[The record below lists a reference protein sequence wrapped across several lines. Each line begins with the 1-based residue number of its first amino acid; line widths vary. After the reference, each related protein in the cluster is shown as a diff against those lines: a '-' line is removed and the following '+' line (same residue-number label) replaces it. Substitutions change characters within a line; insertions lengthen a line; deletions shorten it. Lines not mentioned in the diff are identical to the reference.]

1 MDYWRN
7 LMSAA
12 FGKQSHALRLISHAK
27 VGRAVWSGRDYGKFA
42 DQGFRRNA
50 IAYSC
55 ISMICDSVKSVP
67 WVLYQG
73 QGENRKELSD
83 HPLLILLAKPNPTQS
98 GSDFLEA
105 LTGFYLIAGN
115 AYIEAILT
123 NKGPKELWLHRSDRM
138 KVVPG
143 ANGLPQGYEYQAGA
157 EAYRWDV
164 DPIKGKAP
172 VLHMKTFNPL
182 DDWYGMS
189 FIEAAAYGIDL
200 HNTSNAHNKAL
211 LDNGAAPS
219 AVITY
224 KAEDGSPLTDAQ
236 FYRLKREIEE
246 EYTGARN
253 AGRPLL
259 LENISW
265 QSLGFSPRELDWLQG
280 KNVTAREIGRVF
292 RIPSQMLDIEGSQTY
307 ANMEQA
313 KLGFWEDAVIPILVK
328 IRDALNQWL
337 VPIFGKDLFLDFN
350 LDEVSALIP
359 RRAERFERNV
369 KAVEAGL
376 LTINEARADLGYAP
390 VDGGDVILIQVTKL
404 PLDKTNLSF
413 TDELDDQEEMNR

>member
-7 LMSAA
+7 LLSA
-12 FGKQSHALRLISHAK
+12 FLGKQSQAMRLISQAK
-27 VGRAVWSGRDYGKFA
+27 VGQAIWSGRDYGKFA
-42 DQGFRRNA
+42 DQGYRRNA
-50 IAYSC
+50 IAYAC

-73 QGENRKELSD
+73 HGNQRIELVD
-83 HPLLILLAKPNPTQS
+83 HPLLTLLATPNPTQS
-98 GSDFLEA
+98 GSDFLETLA
-105 LTGFYLIAGN
+105 GFYLIAGN
-115 AYIEAILT
+115 VYIEAIFT
-123 NKGPKELWLHRSDRM
+123 NKGPQELWLHRPDRM

-143 ANGLPQGYEYQAGA
+143 ANGLPQGYEYQVGT
-157 EAYRWDV
+157 EIYRWAV
-164 DPIKGKAP
+164 DPIQGKAP
-172 VLHMKTFNPL
+172 ILHLKTFHPL

-200 HNTSNAHNKAL
+200 HNTSNAHNKSL

-224 KAEDGSPLTDAQ
+224 KADDGTPLTDTQ

-337 VPIFGKDLFLDFN
+337 VPFFGLDLYLDFN
-350 LDEVSALIP
+350 LDDVSALIP
-359 RRAERFERNV
+359 RRAERFDRNV
-369 KAVEAGL
+369 KAIEAGL

-390 VDGGDVILIQVTKL
+390 VDGGDVILVQASKL
-404 PLDKTNLSF
+404 PLSIL
-413 TDELDDQEEMNR
+413 EEPITAENIDND

>member
-1 MDYWRN
+1 MSYWHT
-7 LMSAA
+7 LMNAVL
-12 FGKQSHALRLISHAK
+12 GKQSQAMRLMSHAK

-42 DQGFRRNA
+42 DQGYRRNA
-50 IAYSC
+50 VAYACIA
-55 ISMICDSVKSVP
+55 MIGDAVKSVP

-73 QGENRKELSD
+73 TGKKRQEISS
-83 HPLLILLAKPNPTQS
+83 HPLLSLLSHPNPLQS
-98 GSDFLEA
+98 GADFLEA
-105 LTGFYLIAGN
+105 LSGFYLIAGN
-115 AYIEAILT
+115 AYLEVIFT
-123 NKGPKELWLHRSDRM
+123 GKGPQELWLHRPDRM
-138 KVVPG
+138 KVIPG
-143 ANGLPQGYEYQAGA
+143 ITGLPQGYEYQAGG

-172 VLHMKTFNPL
+172 ILHLKTFNPL

-224 KAEDGSPLTDAQ
+224 QAEDGTPLTDTQ
-236 FYRLKREIEE
+236 FYRLKQEIEE

-259 LENISW
+259 LENITW

-280 KNVTAREIGRVF
+280 KNATAREIGRVF
-292 RIPSQMLDIEGSQTY
+292 RVPAQMLDIEGSQTY

-337 VPIFGKDLFLDFN
+337 VPFYGKELYLDFN
-350 LDEVSALIP
+350 LDDVSALIP

-369 KAVEAGL
+369 KAVDVGL
-376 LTINEARADLGYAP
+376 LTINEAREDLGYEP
-390 VDGGDVILIQVTKL
+390 VDGGDVILIQASKL
-404 PLDKTNLSF
+404 PLNMAGDSLI
-413 TDELDDQEEMNR
+413 QEPDTE

>member
-7 LMSAA
+7 LLSAA
-12 FGKQSHALRLISHAK
+12 LGKQSSAMRLISHAK

-50 IAYSC
+50 IAYAC
-55 ISMICDSVKSVP
+55 ISMIADSVKSVP
-67 WVLYQG
+67 WLLYQG
-73 QGENRKELSD
+73 HGDTRQELSD
-83 HPLLILLAKPNPTQS
+83 HPLLKLLTQPNPMQA
-98 GSDFLEA
+98 GADFLEA

-115 AYIEAILT
+115 AYLEVILT
-123 NKGPKELWLHRSDRM
+123 SQGPQELWLHRPDRM

-143 ANGLPQGYEYQAGA
+143 DSGLPQGYEYQAGGG
-157 EAYRWDV
+157 AYRWAV

-172 VLHMKTFNPL
+172 ILHLKTFNPL

-219 AVITY
+219 AVMTY
-224 KAEDGSPLTDAQ
+224 KAEDGTPLTDTQ
-236 FYRLKREIEE
+236 FYRLKQEIEE

-259 LENISW
+259 LENITW

-292 RIPSQMLDIEGSQTY
+292 RVPSQMLDIEGSQTY

-313 KLGFWEDAVIPILVK
+313 KLGFWEDAVIPLLVK

-337 VPIFGKDLFLDFN
+337 VPFYGQDLFLDFN
-350 LDEVSALIP
+350 LDEISALIP

-376 LTINEARADLGYAP
+376 LTINEARADLGYEP
-390 VDGGDVILIQVTKL
+390 VEGGDVILVQANKL
-404 PLDKTNLSF
+404 PLTLI
-413 TDELDDQEEMNR
+413 DERFSDENIPIGE

>member
-1 MDYWRN
+1 MRYWHN
-7 LMSAA
+7 LMSAV
-12 FGKQSHALRLISHAK
+12 FGKQSPAMRLLAHAK
-27 VGRAVWSGRDYGKFA
+27 VGRAAWSGRDYGKFA
-42 DQGFRRNA
+42 DQGYRRNA
-50 IAYSC
+50 IAYAC
-55 ISMICDSVKSVP
+55 ISMIGDSVKSVP
-67 WVLYQG
+67 WVLYRGTNDSRQ
-73 QGENRKELSD
+73 ELTR
-83 HPLLILLAKPNPTQS
+83 HPLLDLLARPNPVQS
-98 GSDFLEA
+98 GADFLEA

-115 AYIEAILT
+115 AYVEAILT
-123 NKGPKELWLHRSDRM
+123 NKGPKELWLHRPDRM
-138 KVVPG
+138 KVIPG
-143 ANGLPQGYEYQAGA
+143 VNGLPQGYEYQAGA

-172 VLHMKTFNPL
+172 ILHMKTFNPI

-224 KAEDGSPLTDAQ
+224 KAEDGNPLTDTQ
-236 FYRLKREIEE
+236 FYRLKQEIEE

-259 LENISW
+259 LENITW

-292 RIPSQMLDIEGSQTY
+292 RVPSQMLDIEGSQTY

-337 VPIFGKDLFLDFN
+337 IPTFGNDLFLDFN
-350 LDEVSALIP
+350 LDDVSALIP

-369 KAVEAGL
+369 KAVESGL
-376 LTINEARADLGYAP
+376 LTINEARADLGYEP
-390 VDGGDVILIQVTKL
+390 VEGGDVILVQASRL
-404 PLDKTNLSF
+404 PLSF
-413 TDELDDQEEMNR
+413 TGERFTDESDPDVQPPQ

>member
-1 MDYWRN
+1 MGYLRN

-12 FGKQSHALRLISHAK
+12 FGKQSSAMRLISHAK

-42 DQGFRRNA
+42 EQGFRRNA
-50 IAYSC
+50 IAYAC
-55 ISMICDSVKSVP
+55 ISMICDSIKTVP
-67 WVLYQG
+67 WVLYRG
-73 QGENRKELSD
+73 QGDKRKELSE
-83 HPLLILLAKPNPTQS
+83 HPLLKLLAKPNPTQS
-98 GSDFLEA
+98 GGDFMES

-115 AYIEAILT
+115 AYVEAILT
-123 NKGPKELWLHRSDRM
+123 NKGAKELWLHRPDRM
-138 KVVPG
+138 KVIPG
-143 ANGLPQGYEYQAGA
+143 SSGLPQGYEYQAGA
-157 EAYRWDV
+157 EAYLWDV

-172 VLHMKTFNPL
+172 ILHMKTFNPL

-224 KAEDGSPLTDAQ
+224 KAEDGSPLTDTQ
-236 FYRLKREIEE
+236 FYRLKQEIEE

-259 LENISW
+259 LENITW

-292 RIPSQMLDIEGSQTY
+292 RVPSQMLDIEGSQTY

-337 VPIFGKDLFLDFN
+337 VPTFGDDLFLDFN
-350 LDEVSALIP
+350 LDDVSALIP

-376 LTINEARADLGYAP
+376 LTINEARADLGYEP
-390 VDGGDVILIQVTKL
+390 VDGGDVILVQASRL
-404 PLDKTNLSF
+404 PLAFSSENH
-413 TDELDDQEEMNR
+413 TDETTPDV

>member
-1 MDYWRN
+1 MDYWHN
-7 LMSAA
+7 LMSAVL
-12 FGKQSHALRLISHAK
+12 GKQSQAMRLISHAK

-42 DQGFRRNA
+42 EQGFRRNA

-67 WVLYQG
+67 WLLYQE
-73 QGENRKELSD
+73 QGTSRKELPSD
-83 HPLLILLAKPNPTQS
+83 HPLLKLLSRPNPTQS
-98 GSDFLEA
+98 GSDFMES

-115 AYIEAILT
+115 VYIEMILT
-123 NKGPKELWLHRSDRM
+123 NKGPKELWLHRPDRM
-138 KVVPG
+138 KVIPG
-143 ANGLPQGYEYQAGA
+143 TSGLPQGYEYQAGA
-157 EAYRWDV
+157 EAYRWAV
-164 DPIKGKAP
+164 DPIKGKTP
-172 VLHMKTFNPL
+172 ILHLRTFNPL
-182 DDWYGMS
+182 DDWYGLS

-224 KAEDGSPLTDAQ
+224 KAEDGTPLTDAQ

-246 EYTGARN
+246 EYSGARN

-328 IRDALNQWL
+328 IRDSLNQWL
-337 VPIFGKDLFLDFN
+337 VPLFGNDLFLDFN
-350 LDEVSALIP
+350 LDDISALIP

-369 KAVEAGL
+369 KAVEAGV
-376 LTINEARADLGYAP
+376 LTINEARADLGYEP
-390 VDGGDVILIQVTKL
+390 VDGGDIILVQASKL
-404 PLDKTNLSF
+404 SLATATTGSF
-413 TDELDDQEEMNR
+413 TQENVQE